1 MICVCRPL
9 VWCINSF
16 ACLLLYSRWLCTLE
30 SWLSLSNL
38 QNKMLMCTLL
48 CGGHMAVVLLCKELH
63 QSLLYCRVATSCFIG
78 FLHPG
83 DAKDLLRE
91 CCLLWTVQC
100 AVGGGLSILISAM
113 VVGYYKCVIFES
125 ILWGNTHGQE
135 LLKVAWETFTFIIFW
150 PETGWPRV
158 SPPCLKSVVLLS
170 SNVTWRTW

>member
-30 SWLSLSNL
+30 SWFSLSNL

-83 DAKDLLRE
+83 LMQKISLGSAVCCELFSVLWVGVCQSSSVPWLWDITSVSYLSPSFGGTHMVKNCWRRHGKLLLLLFSDLRL
-91 CCLLWTVQC
+91 
-100 AVGGGLSILISAM
+100 GGLGFLP
-113 VVGYYKCVIFES
+113 
-125 ILWGNTHGQE
+125 L
-135 LLKVAWETFTFIIFW
+135 AW
-150 PETGWPRV
+150 
-158 SPPCLKSVVLLS
+158 SL
-170 SNVTWRTW
+170 